1 MLNKNFAP
9 EPTQNGVRDG
19 NRVIGYSGLVR
30 QLDKGRYDK
39 CLPEGMRML
48 ACIFEAKQ
56 NGWLSLP
63 IDKEIIIWRWLVAA
77 VFISEEMEKNG
88 TVDVHR
94 GDGGIDT
101 ATVYSGKHGAIS
113 VYPGPERFA
122 LANHLEGCAIEK
134 YGQKLGQQLALRM
147 YQDMVVTDKD
157 SGFRLSTMGREG
169 LNILHDS
176 FIKQI
181 QTEGMPGMPVMH

>member
-63 IDKEIIIWRWLVAA
+63 IDKELLSGAGWWQRCSSQRRWKRTALLM
-77 VFISEEMEKNG
+77 FTGEMEALTRPLSIQANTEQSVSIPALSVSRLPTILKVAPSKN
-88 TVDVHR
+88 TDRNSVSNWR
-94 GDGGIDT
+94 CACIRT
-101 ATVYSGKHGAIS
+101 WWLPTKIQASG
-113 VYPGPERFA
+113 
-122 LANHLEGCAIEK
+122 C
-134 YGQKLGQQLALRM
+134 LRW
-147 YQDMVVTDKD
+147 VGKA
-157 SGFRLSTMGREG
+157 
-169 LNILHDS
+169 
-176 FIKQI
+176 
-181 QTEGMPGMPVMH
+181 